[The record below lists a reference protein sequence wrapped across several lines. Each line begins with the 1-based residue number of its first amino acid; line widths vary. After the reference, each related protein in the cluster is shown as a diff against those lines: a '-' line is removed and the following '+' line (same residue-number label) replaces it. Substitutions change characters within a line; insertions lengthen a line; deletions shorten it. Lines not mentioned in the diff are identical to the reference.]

1 MPESF
6 QGSLFESAPL
16 RGPAARVGT
25 GADLLTDRVRLAALR
40 ASAPNRRHFC
50 LQAGLEPGPV
60 AYARINAAL
69 IAAGLAPYSSA
80 RRAA

>member
-1 MPESF
+1 MGETF

-16 RGPAARVGT
+16 REPAATVAG
-25 GADLLTDRVRLAALR
+25 GEGLLHDRVRLAALR

-60 AYARINAAL
+60 SYARVNAAL
-69 IAAGLAPYSSA
+69 IAAGLAPYTSV